1 MYLSK
6 LKTMEA
12 NKLELYFTK
21 VNQIKEELAKVI
33 VWQEKLVNSL
43 IIAILSDWHIILEW
57 VPWLAKTLSIQ
68 TLAKTLDLDFKRIS
82 FTPDLLPWDLLWGEI
97 YNQKEAKF
105 YIKKWPIFTNFLLA
119 DEINRAPSKVQS
131 ALLESM
137 QEKKI
142 TIANET
148 YNLDA
153 PFFVLAT
160 QNPIEQEWTY
170 KLPEAQLDRFLLK
183 VVIDY
188 PTENEEIEIMKNYN
202 KQDGVKIKKILSKK
216 EFLELQNIIEND
228 IFVDDKIYNYV
239 KNIVF
244 ATRYPANFWID
255 KVANY
260 ISYWASPR
268 ASIALIK
275 TSKVVAFLDNRN
287 YVTPDDIK
295 YIAYD
300 CLRHRIWLT
309 FEALWDSITTDMII
323 SDILSWVIVP

>member
-1 MYLSK
+1 MEDNKFNFYFWKVSK
-6 LKTMEA
+6 
-12 NKLELYFTK
+12 
-21 VNQIKEELAKVI
+21 IKEELAKVI
-33 VWQEKLVNSL
+33 VWQEKLINSL
-43 IIAILSDWHIILEW
+43 IIAALSDWHIILEW
-57 VPWLAKTLSIQ
+57 VPWLAKTLSVQ

-82 FTPDLLPWDLLWGEI
+82 FTPDLLPWDLIGWEI

-148 YNLDA
+148 YELDS

-183 VVIDY
+183 VIIDY
-188 PTENEEIEIMKNYN
+188 PNEQEEILIMKNYN
-202 KQDGVKIKKILSKK
+202 KQDNIKINKVLSKK
-216 EFLELQNIIEND
+216 EFLELQDLIDNEV
-228 IFVDDKIYNYV
+228 FVDDKIYDYV
-239 KNIVF
+239 KNLVF
-244 ATRYPANFWID
+244 ATRYPTNFWLSKI
-255 KVANY
+255 VNY

-275 TSKVVAFLDNRN
+275 AAKVCAFLDNRN

-295 YIAYD
+295 YMAYD

-309 FEALWDSITTDMII
+309 FEALGDSITTDMLIAE
-323 SDILSWVIVP
+323 ILAWVIVP

>member
-1 MYLSK
+1 
-6 LKTMEA
+6 MEA
-12 NKLELYFTK
+12 NKLEQYFAK

-33 VWQEKLVNSL
+33 IWQDKLVNSL

-82 FTPDLLPWDLLWGEI
+82 FTPDLLPWDLLGWEI

-148 YNLDA
+148 YNLDK

-188 PTENEEIEIMKNYN
+188 PSENEEIEIMKNYN
-202 KQDGVKIKKILSKK
+202 KQDDVKIKKILSKS
-216 EFLELQNIIEND
+216 EFLELQDIIEND

-239 KNIVF
+239 KNLVF
-244 ATRYPANFWID
+244 ATRYPANYGLNKI
-255 KVANY
+255 ASY

-275 TSKVVAFLDNRN
+275 TAKVVAFLDNRN
-287 YVTPDDIK
+287 FVTPDDIK

-323 SDILSWVIVP
+323 ADILCWVIVP

>member
-1 MYLSK
+1 MEDTK
-6 LKTMEA
+6 L
-12 NKLELYFTK
+12 NSYF
-21 VNQIKEELAKVI
+21 AKVQKI
-33 VWQEKLVNSL
+33 KDELGKVIIGQEKLVNSL
-43 IIAILSDWHIILEW
+43 IIAILSKWHIILEW

-82 FTPDLLPWDLLWGEI
+82 FTPDLLPWDLLGWEI

-148 YNLDA
+148 YELDS

-188 PTENEEIEIMKNYN
+188 PTENEEILIMKNYN
-202 KQDGVKIKKILSKK
+202 KQEDIKINKVLSKK
-216 EFLELQNIIEND
+216 EFLELQNLIEND

-239 KNIVF
+239 KNLVF
-244 ATRYPANFWID
+244 ATRYPVNFWLNKIVD
-255 KVANY
+255 Y

-275 TSKVVAFLDNRN
+275 SAKVCAFLDNRN

-309 FEALWDSITTDMII
+309 FEALGDSVTTDMLITEV
-323 SDILSWVIVP
+323 LAWVIVP

>member
-1 MYLSK
+1 MKENNIKYFYEK
-6 LKTMEA
+6 ILK
-12 NKLELYFTK
+12 
-21 VNQIKEELAKVI
+21 IKEELSKVI
-33 VWQEKLVNSL
+33 VGQEKLIDSL
-43 IIAILSDWHIILEW
+43 IIALLADWHIILEW

-82 FTPDLLPWDLLWGEI
+82 FTPDLLPWDLLWWEI
-97 YNQKEAKF
+97 YNQAEAKF

-137 QEKKI
+137 QERKI

-148 YNLDA
+148 YILDK

-183 VVIDY
+183 VIIDY
-188 PTENEEIEIMKNYN
+188 PTESEEIDIMKNYN
-202 KQDGVKIKKILSKK
+202 KQEDVKIKKILSKK
-216 EFLELQNIIEND
+216 ELLELQDLLENE
-228 IFVDDKIYNYV
+228 IFVDEKIYKYV
-239 KNIVF
+239 KDLVF
-244 ATRYPANFWID
+244 ATRYPANYSLD
-255 KVANY
+255 KIVNY

-275 TSKVVAFLDNRN
+275 TSKICAFLDNRN

-295 YIAYD
+295 SVAYD

-309 FEALWDSITTDMII
+309 FEALWDSINTDMII
-323 SDILSWVIVP
+323 SEILSWVIVP

>member
-1 MYLSK
+1 MKENNIQYFYK
-6 LKTMEA
+6 KILK
-12 NKLELYFTK
+12 
-21 VNQIKEELAKVI
+21 IKEELAKVI
-33 VWQEKLVNSL
+33 IGQEKLVDSL
-43 IIAILSDWHIILEW
+43 ITAILADWHIILEW

-68 TLAKTLDLDFKRIS
+68 ILAKTLDLDFKRIS

-97 YNQKEAKF
+97 YNQAEAKF

-137 QEKKI
+137 QERKI

-148 YNLDA
+148 YKLDN

-188 PTENEEIEIMKNYN
+188 PTESEEIEIMKNHN
-202 KQDGVKIKKILSKK
+202 KQDDIKINKILSKK
-216 EFLELQNIIEND
+216 ELLELQNLLENE
-228 IFVDDKIYNYV
+228 IFVDEKIYKYV
-239 KNIVF
+239 KDLVF
-244 ATRYPANFWID
+244 ATRYPANYSLD
-255 KVANY
+255 KIANY

-275 TSKVVAFLDNRN
+275 TSKIYAFLDNRN

-295 YIAYD
+295 SVAHD

-309 FEALWDSITTDMII
+309 FEALGDWVGTDTII
-323 SDILSWVIVP
+323 SEILAWVIVP